1 MIILYYALTLLRIR
15 LDVLWSRRHLACSG
29 TLRSYNQY
37 DSSFPAQ
44 QSSPRALVQVVIVGA
59 QILGKAFLE
68 AGRQAARSE
77 LFV

>member
-1 MIILYYALTLLRIR
+1 MIPLVLSYAL
-15 LDVLWSRRHLACSG
+15 
-29 TLRSYNQY
+29 Y
-37 DSSFPAQ
+37 

-77 LFV
+77 LSV